1 MNDTHFST
9 SEPSL
14 TRLSRIG
21 ANLRTLWP
29 QWVTVCLFIIALVH
43 LLAAPSPSAVIIV
56 VGAAVLMLMTF
67 GYLFFMQRQSVAG
80 MAVVVWA
87 GGFAMALLAVIIS
100 PNLLPISVLCV
111 IGSVSYALALSDRQA
126 MRVGSVAAWV
136 FLAVV
141 MAVGELIRAGM
152 LNFGFDFAPQ
162 TLRVVLL
169 VAALGIAADVIQRLW
184 RHFNRIE
191 TTLANLKASNHT
203 LEQTRQE
210 LERRVVETTRLKD
223 DAVKTAALGERNR
236 LARELHDSVSQ
247 ALFGVSLGVRTSLQA
262 MTTQPDKARPAMEYS
277 LTLAEA
283 ALAEMRALIF
293 ELHPDMLQEEGL
305 LAAMQK
311 QAAFIL
317 ARHQLQLDVS
327 LCPDEPEMAIEA
339 KEALYRIGTEAMQNV
354 IRHAKA
360 GRAELTL
367 QNGGGW
373 VTLSVCDD
381 GLGFD
386 MHSRSQGHLG
396 LKTMRE
402 RAEKFGGRFEIDS
415 APGQGTTVQVS
426 MPVAGK

>member
-1 MNDTHFST
+1 M
-9 SEPSL
+9 
-14 TRLSRIG
+14 
-21 ANLRTLWP
+21 
-29 QWVTVCLFIIALVH
+29 
-43 LLAAPSPSAVIIV
+43 
-56 VGAAVLMLMTF
+56 
-67 GYLFFMQRQSVAG
+67 
-80 MAVVVWA
+80 
-87 GGFAMALLAVIIS
+87 
-100 PNLLPISVLCV
+100 
-111 IGSVSYALALSDRQA
+111 
-126 MRVGSVAAWV
+126 
-136 FLAVV
+136 
-141 MAVGELIRAGM
+141 
-152 LNFGFDFAPQ
+152 
-162 TLRVVLL
+162 VLL